1 MLQKHPWLAPL
12 LFLTLLF
19 YLNFVARI
27 LLSPL
32 APVME
37 AELGYTHSGTGSLFL
52 LTSLGYFL
60 GLFASGL
67 ISSRWTFTQTIQ
79 LSVAGFGLSLILIA
93 FSRNYLQIGI
103 YVTLMGFMTGLYL
116 PAGMAK
122 LTELIPPANW
132 GKGLAVHELGPNF
145 AFFIVPLQVELLL
158 RFLNWHQVLLFQG
171 LLTLVIVAIHRFY
184 AGQGGSR
191 GDCPKLSTINEF
203 LRQQIFWKLVLL
215 ISLGIGS
222 TIGIYSMLPIYLID
236 QGIGRDFGN
245 SMLAASRMLSIPVV
259 LIGGWLTDRI
269 GVRRSLLIILNAGG
283 LLTALIGVLHG
294 HWLFIPIFLQPL
306 FVVCFFPPAFKALVL
321 SVPANLRNQAIAY
334 TVPFGLLLGAGITPL
349 VLGMLGDVG
358 MFREAFIGLGC
369 LMAVGSIVTRK
380 LAEH

>member
-1 MLQKHPWLAPL
+1 MLQKNTWLAPL

-37 AELGYTHSGTGSLFL
+37 AELGYSHAGTGSLFL
-52 LTSLGYFL
+52 LTSLGYFF

-79 LSVAGFGLSLILIA
+79 LSVTGFGLGLILIA

-103 YVTLMGFMTGLYL
+103 LVTLMGFMTGLYL

-158 RFLNWHQVLLFQG
+158 RFLDWHQVLLLQG
-171 LLTLVIVAIHRFY
+171 LVTLGIVAVHRY
-184 AGQGGSR
+184 YVGQGGSR
-191 GDCPKLSTINEF
+191 GVTPKLATIKDF
-203 LRQQIFWKLVLL
+203 FQQKIFWKLVLL
-215 ISLGIGS
+215 ISLGVGS
-222 TIGIYSMLPIYLID
+222 TIGIYSMLPLYFID
-236 QGIGRDFGN
+236 QGISRDLGN
-245 SMLAASRMLSIPVV
+245 SMLSASRILSIPVV

-294 HWLFIPIFLQPL
+294 YWLFIPIFLQPL

-321 SVPANLRNQAIAY
+321 SVPAKLRNQAIAY
-334 TVPFGLLLGAGITPL
+334 TVPFGFLLGAGITPF
-349 VLGMLGDVG
+349 VLGMLGDAG
-358 MFREAFIGLGC
+358 LFQESFIGLGC
-369 LMAVGSIVTRK
+369 LMAAGSLMARELV
-380 LAEH
+380 EQ